1 MIKILIADDHSIIRK
16 GLTQIVEEVS
26 DMFVSGE
33 AARGQEALEQ
43 VRKYD
48 YDVVVLDVSLP
59 GMTGLDV
66 LKQIKVEKPNLP
78 VLMLSIHPEEQ
89 YAVRALKAGASGY
102 LTKDRAPDELIVA
115 IRKAYDGS
123 KYVSSALAEKLALD
137 LEIGTEKPPHHG
149 LSDREFQVMCMIA
162 RGKTLKNIGED
173 LYLSPKTVSTY
184 RSRLLE
190 KMKMKSNEEL
200 TRYAMNNRLID

>member
-1 MIKILIADDHSIIRK
+1 MIKILIADDHSIVRK
-16 GLTQIVEEVS
+16 GLTQIVEDVP
-26 DMFVSGE
+26 DMLVSGE
-33 AARGQEALEQ
+33 AASGQEILQ
-43 VRKYD
+43 KIRKYD
-48 YDVVVLDVSLP
+48 YDVVVLDISLP

-66 LKQIKVEKPNLP
+66 LKQIKVKKSNLS

-102 LTKDRAPDELIVA
+102 LTKDRAPDELIAA

-123 KYVSSALAEKLALD
+123 KYVSSSLAEKLALD
-137 LEIGTEKPPHHG
+137 LETGRLPHEG

-162 RGKTLKNIGED
+162 KGKAIKDIGEE

-184 RSRLLE
+184 RSRLLV
-190 KMKMKSNEEL
+190 KMKIKNNEEL
-200 TRYAMNNRLID
+200 TRYALNNRLID

>member
-1 MIKILIADDHSIIRK
+1 MIKILIADDHAIVRK
-16 GLTQIVEEVS
+16 GLAQIVEEVADMEITAETS
-26 DMFVSGE
+26 DGKE
-33 AARGQEALEQ
+33 TLRKL
-43 VRKYD
+43 RKYD

-115 IRKAYDGS
+115 IRMAYDGS
-123 KYVSSALAEKLALD
+123 KYVSSSLAEKLALD
-137 LEIGTEKPPHHG
+137 LEIGTKKPPHHG
-149 LSDREFQVMCMIA
+149 LSDRELQVMCMIA
-162 RGKTLKNIGED
+162 RGKTLKNIGEE
-173 LYLSPKTVSTY
+173 LYLSP
-184 RSRLLE
+184 
-190 KMKMKSNEEL
+190 
-200 TRYAMNNRLID
+200 

>member
-1 MIKILIADDHSIIRK
+1 MIKILIADDHSIVRK
-16 GLTQIVEEVS
+16 GLTQIVEEVA
-26 DMFVSGE
+26 DMEVAAE
-33 AARGQEALEQ
+33 ASRGAETLGKL
-43 VRKYD
+43 RKYD
-48 YDVVVLDVSLP
+48 YDVVVLDISLP

-89 YAVRALKAGASGY
+89 YAIRALKAGAAGY
-102 LTKDRAPDELIVA
+102 LTKDRAPDELITA
-115 IRKAYDGS
+115 IRKAYDGT
-123 KYVSSALAEKLALD
+123 KYVSSSLAEKLALD
-137 LEIGTEKPPHHG
+137 LATGHHPHEG

-162 RGKTLKNIGED
+162 RGKALKDIGEE

>member
-1 MIKILIADDHSIIRK
+1 MIKILIADDHSIVRK

-26 DMFVSGE
+26 GMLVSGE
-33 AARGQEALEQ
+33 AASGREALEQ

-48 YDVVVLDVSLP
+48 YDVVILDISRP

-66 LKQIKVEKPNLP
+66 LKQIKVKKPKLP

-102 LTKDRAPDELIVA
+102 LTKDRAPDELIAA
-115 IRKAYDGS
+115 IRTAYEGN
-123 KYVSSALAEKLALD
+123 KYVSASLAEKLALD
-137 LEIGTEKPPHHG
+137 LETGRLPHEG

-162 RGKTLKNIGED
+162 KGKAIKAIGEE

-184 RSRLLE
+184 RSRILV
-190 KMKMKSNEEL
+190 KMKIKNNEEL
-200 TRYAMNNRLID
+200 TRYALNNRLID